1 MQQTQIFDPL
11 VAFDLPKRTRTRAVA
26 TIIALG
32 MAGLLIAFTI
42 FSGDYRLPIYVIGG
56 VAFLGLLGTAP
67 YAWRHPAYLPFAA
80 ALVYL
85 ITMLSPLTDTL
96 RAGVHYS
103 CLALFAL
110 PLVPRLRQTGLLNK
124 GGFRLYCGFF
134 LWAGL
139 TCLYSLAP
147 VFSIARLTAA
157 ALGFAMA
164 LVAIMGVE
172 SDSDVHELIYHFYLA
187 CALFVGISLASFAL
201 PHSLVWQ
208 TPMDSLSPDQAAAIA
223 LQQPDALNQLV
234 QGDIDRF
241 RGLFG
246 NPNAIGELMIATVAS
261 GLLCWPRLKRLQKSL
276 CAMVLAAALAMAAL
290 ADSRSALLAMMIGVA
305 LYVYWRYRALG
316 LIGLC
321 TALAAV
327 GAVAIARGGLSE
339 YVSRGL
345 GTLTGRTDIWSYAIG
360 RIAERPILGYGY
372 QVSGA
377 IFASRFFPI
386 WYGPWDMGPHS
397 SLHDGYIACA
407 VGVGVPATLLWLFL
421 TLRPWVSL
429 FRASADP
436 WNLKR
441 IALLVVLPA
450 LVYNITEATLVDFYG
465 LLAFLFGLC
474 WALAEKYRLRALA
487 ADRAAEQATFESL
500 PAAAQAL
507 QAAAWTRT

>member
-1 MQQTQIFDPL
+1 M
-11 VAFDLPKRTRTRAVA
+11 
-26 TIIALG
+26 
-32 MAGLLIAFTI
+32 
-42 FSGDYRLPIYVIGG
+42 
-56 VAFLGLLGTAP
+56 
-67 YAWRHPAYLPFAA
+67 
-80 ALVYL
+80 
-85 ITMLSPLTDTL
+85 
-96 RAGVHYS
+96 
-103 CLALFAL
+103 
-110 PLVPRLRQTGLLNK
+110 
-124 GGFRLYCGFF
+124 
-134 LWAGL
+134 
-139 TCLYSLAP
+139 
-147 VFSIARLTAA
+147 
-157 ALGFAMA
+157 
-164 LVAIMGVE
+164 
-172 SDSDVHELIYHFYLA
+172 
-187 CALFVGISLASFAL
+187 
-201 PHSLVWQ
+201 
-208 TPMDSLSPDQAAAIA
+208 
-223 LQQPDALNQLV
+223 
-234 QGDIDRF
+234 
-241 RGLFG
+241 
-246 NPNAIGELMIATVAS
+246 
-261 GLLCWPRLKRLQKSL
+261 
-276 CAMVLAAALAMAAL
+276 
-290 ADSRSALLAMMIGVA
+290 
-305 LYVYWRYRALG
+305 
-316 LIGLC
+316 
-321 TALAAV
+321 
-327 GAVAIARGGLSE
+327 
-339 YVSRGL
+339 
-345 GTLTGRTDIWSYAIG
+345 TGRTDIWSYAIG